1 MDLNR
6 FVYTLN
12 VTNRNSL
19 NDEVLMVDDDGD
31 VREWQIVHDIFYN
44 KH

>member
-31 VREWQIVHDIFYN
+31 VREWQIEHGIFYN